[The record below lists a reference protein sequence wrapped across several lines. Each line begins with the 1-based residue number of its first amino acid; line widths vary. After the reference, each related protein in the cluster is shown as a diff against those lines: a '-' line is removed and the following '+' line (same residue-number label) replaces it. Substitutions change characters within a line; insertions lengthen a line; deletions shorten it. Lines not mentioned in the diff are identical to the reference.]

1 MTNVDL
7 LKQKIASC
15 GVTITFLASQMG
27 ISREGLYNKINGF
40 TEFKGSEIT
49 ALAGLLRLAPGERD
63 EIFFA

>member
-15 GVTITFLASQMG
+15 GVSITFLAYQMG
-27 ISREGLYNKINGF
+27 ISREGLYNKINGL

-49 ALAGLLRLAPGERD
+49 ALARMLRLAPEERD